1 MLVLTDNATAVIRA
15 LGDRP
20 ELPDGAGL
28 RITSAE
34 EPDKQGLRVMPAT
47 NPDVGDEI
55 MENAGA
61 RVFLDPGAALVLED
75 KILDARVEEDGA
87 VQFLVGNQ

>member
-28 RITSAE
+28 RITSATDSE
-34 EPDKQGLRVMPAT
+34 TEGLRVTPAT
-47 NPDVGDEI
+47 NPTSGDEV

-61 RVFLDPGAALVLED
+61 RVFLDPGASIMLED
-75 KILDARVEEDGA
+75 KILDARVEPDGA

>member
-20 ELPDGAGL
+20 ERPDGSGL
-28 RITSAE
+28 RITSAA
-34 EPDKQGLRVMPAT
+34 DTDTQGLRVTPAST
-47 NPDVGDEI
+47 PNDGDQV

-61 RVFLDPGAALVLED
+61 RVFLDPGAAIMLED
-75 KILDARVEEDGA
+75 KVLDARVEPDGA

>member
-28 RITSAE
+28 RITSA
-34 EPDKQGLRVMPAT
+34 DNSDTQGLRVTPAT
-47 NPDVGDEI
+47 NAADGDQV
-55 MENAGA
+55 MDNAGA
-61 RVFLDPGAALVLED
+61 RVFLDPGAALMLED
-75 KILDARVEEDGA
+75 KILDARVEDDGA

>member
-28 RITSAE
+28 RITSAD
-34 EPDKQGLRVMPAT
+34 EPEAQGLRVMPAT
-47 NPDVGDEI
+47 NPDVGDEV

-87 VQFLVGNQ
+87 VQFLGGNQ